1 MTKKELIEQ
10 AALKAYPE
18 NKDYSTVIEKV
29 VDYNLVYREPYQAG
43 LEKGWQMAVDKAC
56 VWLNSNISLDDD
68 EECNLEWFVP
78 FDDSEEMIKDFRKA
92 ME

>member
-43 LEKGWQMAVDKAC
+43 LEKGWQMAIAKAC
-56 VWLNSNISLDDD
+56 EWLKNYRQDAYDGTGYIEGIVNDKTI
-68 EECNLEWFVP
+68 E
-78 FDDSEEMIKDFRKA
+78 DFRKA